1 MRGSGMEMENVI
13 KNDKSNKKIEID
25 KKERLNIALY
35 LSGRLVSL
43 FGTYI
48 YSFAIALYIL
58 KVTGSGTSFAISVLM
73 GMLPRV
79 ILGPFAGALAD
90 RIDRKKLVVGLDIL
104 SGMVV
109 LGLVGVSTLYGLKIP
124 YIYVATLMLAVIN
137 TFFDISINASLPNL
151 VKDGSLLKINSYSQA
166 ASSLASILS
175 PVIGGIAF
183 VVLPIKLF
191 LLINGLSFIVSAV
204 SEMFINFKFNKSEE
218 TDDDKAV
225 SVVKGSVLDD
235 IKEVIEFIK
244 EQKALYALLKYA
256 LLLNFFVNAA
266 LAVSF
271 PYIINT
277 VFKMTSTQFGIIEG
291 AFSVGI
297 LGASLVIGKLPEKE
311 KKLKTLVVGL
321 IINGLM
327 LIAMGLPVIKYMGT
341 TNINILFVYYI
352 VVCLIFAVFMV
363 FVNVPLNVTLQRL
376 TPDKLRGRLMGVLG
390 TLTGG
395 IAPLGVIITGITI
408 DIAPPYII
416 PILAGII
423 ITLSA
428 IFMSRNKALQEY

>member
-1 MRGSGMEMENVI
+1 
-13 KNDKSNKKIEID
+13 
-25 KKERLNIALY
+25 
-35 LSGRLVSL
+35 
-43 FGTYI
+43 
-48 YSFAIALYIL
+48 
-58 KVTGSGTSFAISVLM
+58 
-73 GMLPRV
+73 
-79 ILGPFAGALAD
+79 
-90 RIDRKKLVVGLDIL
+90 
-104 SGMVV
+104 
-109 LGLVGVSTLYGLKIP
+109 VGVSTLYGLKIP

-204 SEMFINFKFNKSEE
+204 SEMFINFNFNKSEDK
-218 TDDDKAV
+218 DDDKAV
-225 SVVKGSVLDD
+225 SAIKGSMLDD

-266 LAVSF
+266 LAVSL

-277 VFKMTSTQFGIIEG
+277 VFEMSSTQFGIIEG
-291 AFSVGI
+291 AFSIGV
-297 LGASLVIGKLPEKE
+297 LGASLLIGKLPEKE

-321 IINGLM
+321 TMNGLM
-327 LIAMGLPVIKYMGT
+327 LIAIGLPVITQIGI
-341 TNINILFVYYI
+341 TNINFLFIYYI
-352 VVCLIFAVFMV
+352 LVCIIFAVFMI

-390 TLTGG
+390 TLAGG
-395 IAPLGVIITGITI
+395 IAPLGVLITGITI
-408 DIAPPYII
+408 DIAPPYIV
-416 PILAGII
+416 PILAGVII
-423 ITLSA
+423 SLVA
-428 IFMSRNKALQEY
+428 LAMSRNKALQEY

>member
-25 KKERLNIALY
+25 KKERLNITLY

-90 RIDRKKLVVGLDIL
+90 RIDRKKLVVGLDVL
-104 SGMVV
+104 SGIVV

-204 SEMFINFKFNKSEE
+204 SEMFINFNFNKSEDK
-218 TDDDKAV
+218 DDDKAV
-225 SVVKGSVLDD
+225 SAIKGSMLDD
-235 IKEVIEFIK
+235 IKEVK
-244 EQKALYALLKYA
+244 
-256 LLLNFFVNAA
+256 
-266 LAVSF
+266 S
-271 PYIINT
+271 
-277 VFKMTSTQFGIIEG
+277 
-291 AFSVGI
+291 
-297 LGASLVIGKLPEKE
+297 
-311 KKLKTLVVGL
+311 
-321 IINGLM
+321 
-327 LIAMGLPVIKYMGT
+327 
-341 TNINILFVYYI
+341 
-352 VVCLIFAVFMV
+352 
-363 FVNVPLNVTLQRL
+363 
-376 TPDKLRGRLMGVLG
+376 D
-390 TLTGG
+390 
-395 IAPLGVIITGITI
+395 
-408 DIAPPYII
+408 
-416 PILAGII
+416 
-423 ITLSA
+423 
-428 IFMSRNKALQEY
+428 